1 MSLFSQH
8 PASAKYALKLTEI
21 LLYRERGIS
30 RFRRVVKVKMSKKG
44 GVKTRKKPVKMSLF
58 SQHPA
63 SAKYALKLTEILL
76 YREGGI
82 SRFRWVVNVTMSK
95 KGGVKTR
102 KKPVK
107 MSLFSQHPASAKYAL
122 KLTVTVLDGGGGIP
136 RFRWVVNVTM
146 SKKGG

>member
-21 LLYRERGIS
+21 LLYREGGIS
-30 RFRRVVKVKMSKKG
+30 RFRWRRSKKG

-82 SRFRWVVNVTMSK
+82 SRYR
-95 KGGVKTR
+95 GGHVAGD
-102 KKPVK
+102 
-107 MSLFSQHPASAKYAL
+107 F
-122 KLTVTVLDGGGGIP
+122 IP
-136 RFRWVVNVTM
+136 RTPKSYEDAM
-146 SKKGG
+146 TAETC

>member
-1 MSLFSQH
+1 
-8 PASAKYALKLTEI
+8 
-21 LLYRERGIS
+21 
-30 RFRRVVKVKMSKKG
+30 
-44 GVKTRKKPVKMSLF
+44 MSLF

-82 SRFRWVVNVTMSK
+82 SRFRWRRSK

-107 MSLFSQHPASAKYAL
+107 MSLFSQHPASAKYAKKIKKIL
-122 KLTVTVLDGGGGIP
+122 LDRGGIS
-136 RFRWVVNVTM
+136 RFRWRR
-146 SKKGG
+146 SKKGGVKTRKKPVKMS

>member
-21 LLYRERGIS
+21 LLYREGGIS
-30 RFRRVVKVKMSKKG
+30 RFRWRGSKKG

-82 SRFRWVVNVTMSK
+82 SRYRGCRYVDGEKCHVTLRC
-95 KGGVKTR
+95 V
-102 KKPVK
+102 
-107 MSLFSQHPASAKYAL
+107 AL
-122 KLTVTVLDGGGGIP
+122 RRVD
-136 RFRWVVNVTM
+136 
-146 SKKGG
+146 

>member
-76 YREGGI
+76 YREGYI
-82 SRFRWVVNVTMSK
+82 SFPLERQRNDVK

-107 MSLFSQHPASAKYAL
+107 MSLFSQHPARAKYAL
-122 KLTVTVLDGGGGIP
+122 KLTEILLYGEGGYISFLLE
-136 RFRWVVNVTM
+136 RV
-146 SKKGG
+146 

>member
-1 MSLFSQH
+1 M
-8 PASAKYALKLTEI
+8 YLTKATPLPPPI
-21 LLYRERGIS
+21 FDHFWVFGVL
-30 RFRRVVKVKMSKKG
+30 KKG

-82 SRFRWVVNVTMSK
+82 SFPQERQRNDFK

-122 KLTVTVLDGGGGIP
+122 KLTEILLYREGVYLVTVGYRYVDGEKHHVDV
-136 RFRWVVNVTM
+136 FVNVKGP
-146 SKKGG
+146 KKGGKNP

>member
-1 MSLFSQH
+1 M
-8 PASAKYALKLTEI
+8 YLTKATPLPPPI
-21 LLYRERGIS
+21 FDHFWVFGVL
-30 RFRRVVKVKMSKKG
+30 KKG

-95 KGGVKTR
+95 KGG
-102 KKPVK
+102 
-107 MSLFSQHPASAKYAL
+107 
-122 KLTVTVLDGGGGIP
+122 
-136 RFRWVVNVTM
+136 
-146 SKKGG
+146 